1 MAKTKTKKKQNLS
14 IKSKTELLKLL
25 EKTQEDWWKLK
36 MDLKIGK
43 LKDVHAP
50 KKKRKEIARI
60 KTVIRL
66 KELEKSLDEKQA
78 TLKH

>member
-1 MAKTKTKKKQNLS
+1 MKKTKKDQSLVD
-14 IKSKTELLKLL
+14 KSKAELAGLLK
-25 EKTQEDWWKLK
+25 KAQEDWCELK

-60 KTVIRL
+60 KTILREEGL
-66 KELEKSLDEKQA
+66 SEKVNK
-78 TLKH
+78 